1 MHPFLCL
8 HASLKVLQPVPNF
21 VEVFCAIIFK
31 GYFVFKIFSVL
42 KFSTKSVKS
51 GYHVSELTLIN
62 VEFCKY
68 INIRQ

>member
-1 MHPFLCL
+1 M
-8 HASLKVLQPVPNF
+8 
-21 VEVFCAIIFK
+21 
-31 GYFVFKIFSVL
+31 FKIFSVL